1 MTLSRRKALSLSGST
16 LAGLSLGVL
25 RPQDSAVL
33 QAQGQDDWPDSLVER
48 PLREGFPAPLP
59 LEPDGSAPEHPES
72 AAGPITDPLM
82 WRSQGRRTPEIEFD
96 YRQMAIR
103 VDTRGLGRLAGTLRF
118 SDLEQL
124 PVVSGTYLL
133 QCGAPNPRG
142 IVKWTGVRF
151 SDFADMLGL
160 VPGVH
165 YCRFVASDRFY
176 ADEPLTTLRRPQVM
190 LAWMMNDEPIPP
202 ARRAVAADRAVPVR
216 EPEREGDHRDD
227 VQHARTA
234 DAAAAGL
241 IVPFRYGN
249 RSVKAITEMTF
260 SRRCRPDRRRL
271 GLRTGSA
278 GRRAEPHST
287 ISGREFAAGQRRRL
301 PQVGL
306 GGKRCRRRRFRGSSL
321 RRSRAQTAGELVG
334 PRFPG
339 QVPAAPVRSR

>member
-1 MTLSRRKALSLSGST
+1 MTLSRRKAISLSGST

-25 RPQDSAVL
+25 RPPHSGVL
-33 QAQGQDDWPDSLVER
+33 QAQGQDDWPDTLVER

-59 LEPDGSAPEHPES
+59 LNPDGSAPEHPES

-82 WRSQGRRTPEIEFD
+82 WRSQGRQTPEIEFD
-96 YRQMAIR
+96 YRSMAIR
-103 VDTRGLGRLAGTLRF
+103 VDTRGMSRLSGTLRF

-124 PVVSGTYLL
+124 PVVSGTFLL

-160 VPGVH
+160 IPGVH

-176 ADEPLTTLRRPQVM
+176 ADEPMTTLRQPQVM

-202 ARRAVAADRAVPVR
+202 RHGAPLR
-216 EPEREGDHRDD
+216 
-227 VQHARTA
+227 
-234 DAAAAGL
+234 L

-260 SRRCRPDRRRL
+260 STP
-271 GLRTGSA
+271 
-278 GRRAEPHST
+278 
-287 ISGREFAAGQRRRL
+287 
-301 PQVGL
+301 
-306 GGKRCRRRRFRGSSL
+306 
-321 RRSRAQTAGELVG
+321 G
-334 PRFPG
+334 PRMPPL
-339 QVPAAPVRSR
+339 PA